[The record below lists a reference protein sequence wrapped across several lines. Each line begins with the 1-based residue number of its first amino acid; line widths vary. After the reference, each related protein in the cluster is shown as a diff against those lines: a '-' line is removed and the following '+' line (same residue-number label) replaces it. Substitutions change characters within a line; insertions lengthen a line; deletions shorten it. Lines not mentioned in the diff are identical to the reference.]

1 MHFKL
6 FWQFIF
12 RKWGTERPNLPLFHK
27 SVTNVSHVM
36 VIAIYEFNNKWHH
49 LPIRGINDFCHFFVL
64 ICSKETKTE
73 MNTKKV
79 AHDSPH
85 CTLIFCTHNFF
96 YIIASFVPKGYSG
109 FQETWMIILFSSS
122 QLKKNC
128 QIFLPQ
134 KNPGIKNFKPN
145 KSFDHLRH

>member
-1 MHFKL
+1 
-6 FWQFIF
+6 
-12 RKWGTERPNLPLFHK
+12 
-27 SVTNVSHVM
+27 M

-79 AHDSPH
+79 AHDSPR

-96 YIIASFVPKGYSG
+96 YTIASFVPKGYSG

-122 QLKKNC
+122 QLKKYLPNFPTPKESWN
-128 QIFLPQ
+128 QKFQTQKILLSSLSLEIRSTSIGFLFNL
-134 KNPGIKNFKPN
+134 KFLNRKFCLWRT
-145 KSFDHLRH
+145 S